1 MGCKLHVIKQV
12 HDNFMGGLNV
22 IMLGDFYQAP
32 LIRDSWIFRPRLD
45 KLNILGTNFWNEHV
59 KFYEL
64 KQIMWQNDINFIN
77 ILNQFWIALETHDD
91 INFINQ
97 ICFKMPPID
106 TTLPY
111 LFYTNVRTIE
121 HNKNTFQNTLGETF
135 KFVA

>member
-1 MGCKLHVIKQV
+1 
-12 HDNFMGGLNV
+12 
-22 IMLGDFYQAP
+22 
-32 LIRDSWIFRPRLD
+32 
-45 KLNILGTNFWNEHV
+45 
-59 KFYEL
+59 L
-64 KQIMWQNDINFIN
+64 KQIMQQNDINFIN

-97 ICFKMPPID
+97 ICLKMPPID

-111 LFYTNVRTIE
+111 LFYTNAKTIE